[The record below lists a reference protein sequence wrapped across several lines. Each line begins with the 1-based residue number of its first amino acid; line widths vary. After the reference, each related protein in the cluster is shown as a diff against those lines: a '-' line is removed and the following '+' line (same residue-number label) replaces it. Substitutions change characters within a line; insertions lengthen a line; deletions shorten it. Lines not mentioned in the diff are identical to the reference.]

1 MNISFVAT
9 LATFFCREFLCSEAM
24 YWLSV
29 PTSRA
34 ATLIVTRDP
43 IPRDIFYNGH
53 VKNERGAV
61 VMRLAPTWF
70 RFGSFE
76 ILAKKGET
84 EALKKLADKVL
95 ETVYPEIREQGEDG
109 YLAMFSQ
116 VVDKTADLVARQ
128 VVD

>member
-1 MNISFVAT
+1 M
-9 LATFFCREFLCSEAM
+9 CSEAM

-84 EALKKLADKVL
+84 EALKQLADKVL